1 MIEQA
6 TDFPLLGARDYIH
19 GTSVLSAFVTA
30 LETAAPGQPAT
41 VQRIKF
47 TRVARA
53 NGRLLLTDGDFE
65 MPPAACCSFSAMAGD
80 SRWRGAF
87 VDDGTSPMRREA
99 PDYPIDAFVSDG
111 FHARCSVAPRDRDDL
126 IRILIEANRRSLA
139 AGAGNLPGARVKFG
153 YLEAWAVPAAAVT
166 GQGALEITNLL
177 ARQSPKG
184 WLAINRHT
192 YRLDGGAPVSLQVCF
207 DIELPARA

>member
-6 TDFPLLGARDYIH
+6 TDFPLLGTRDYIH
-19 GTSVLSAFVTA
+19 GTSVLSAFLTA
-30 LETAAPGQPAT
+30 LDAAAPGQPAT

-53 NGRLLLTDGDFE
+53 NGRLLLADGDFD
-65 MPPAACCSFSAMAGD
+65 PPAAACCSFSAMAGAT
-80 SRWRGAF
+80 RWRGAF
-87 VDDGTSPMRREA
+87 VDDGAPPARREA

-111 FHARCSVAPRDRDDL
+111 FHARCSIAPRSRDDL

-139 AGAGNLPGARVKFG
+139 AGAGNPPGARVKFG
-153 YLEAWAVPAAAVT
+153 YLEAWAVPAAGVT

-207 DIELPARA
+207 DIELAAA

>member
-6 TDFPLLGARDYIH
+6 TDFPLLGTRDYIH
-19 GTSVLSAFVTA
+19 GTSVLSAFLAA
-30 LETAAPGQPAT
+30 LEAAAPGQPAT

-47 TRVARA
+47 TRIART
-53 NGRLLLTDGDFE
+53 NGRLLLTDGDFDP
-65 MPPAACCSFSAMAGD
+65 PPAACCSFSALAGAT
-80 SRWRGAF
+80 RWRGAF
-87 VDDGTSPMRREA
+87 VDDGKPPAQRLS
-99 PDYPIDAFVSDG
+99 PDYPIDAFVSEG
-111 FHARCSVAPRDRDDL
+111 FSARCTIAPRNRDDL

-139 AGAGNLPGARVKFG
+139 AGAGDPPGARVKFG
-153 YLEAWAVPAAAVT
+153 YLEAWAAPAAAVS
-166 GQGALEITNLL
+166 GRGSLEITNLL